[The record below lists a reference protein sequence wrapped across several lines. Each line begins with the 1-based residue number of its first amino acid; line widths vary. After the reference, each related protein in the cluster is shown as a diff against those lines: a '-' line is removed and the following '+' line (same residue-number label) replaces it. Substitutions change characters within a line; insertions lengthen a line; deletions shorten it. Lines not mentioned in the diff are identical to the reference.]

1 MNPFNPGYFN
11 EIDLKDAGF
20 KSLGK
25 NVQIAKNCTIVGL
38 ENISIGDNVRID
50 SYCSIVAAGQGWLT
64 IGSFVHIAGYVLLSA
79 GGGIEIEDFCG
90 VSHGSK
96 IYSRND
102 DYTGKFLTGPTVP
115 TKYIGLTSGVV
126 TLKKHVVIGSGSVVL
141 PRVTVGIGSSV
152 GAQSLVNK
160 SLDPWG
166 IYVGCPAKFF
176 KERSQNLSVLEA
188 QLRAELAQSLA

>member
-1 MNPFNPGYFN
+1 MNPFNPGYYN
-11 EIDLKDAGF
+11 ENELKEFGF

-38 ENISIGDNVRID
+38 ENISIGNNVRID
-50 SYCSIVAAGQGWLT
+50 SYCSIVAAGNGWLN

-79 GGGIEIEDFCG
+79 GAGIEIEDFCG

-96 IYSRND
+96 LYSRND
-102 DYTGKFLTGPTVP
+102 DYTGKFLTGPLVP
-115 TKYIGLTSGVV
+115 TKYIGLTSGTI

-141 PRVTVGIGSSV
+141 PKVTVGEGSSV
-152 GAQSLVNK
+152 GAHSLVNK

-176 KERSQNLSVLEA
+176 KERSQNLSVLEK
-188 QLRAELAQSLA
+188 QLRAELGNNE